1 LWNTYYFFTT
11 YANID
16 NFEPKGNLNSENIL
30 DKWLISELNE
40 LTLEVR
46 TAFDNYE
53 LNQATRPI
61 LKFMDNLTNWY
72 IRRSRKRF
80 WKSENDSDKLNA
92 YETLYFALVEL
103 TKILAPFVPFV
114 SEYIYKNLTK
124 KESVHLEDFPSYN
137 KNLIDLK
144 LNENTDKIQK
154 IINL

>member
-16 NFEPKGNLNSENIL
+16 NFEPKGNLKSENIL